1 MEHGHADSHDDLSTP
16 DDDDQVEPGAQPWTE
31 EDDDQAAERVT
42 VGEPGAGSAFG
53 SHVVAAGGDD
63 AKP

>member
-31 EDDDQAAERVT
+31 EDDDGAAE
-42 VGEPGAGSAFG
+42 ALKQ
-53 SHVVAAGGDD
+53 GDGD
-63 AKP
+63 AES